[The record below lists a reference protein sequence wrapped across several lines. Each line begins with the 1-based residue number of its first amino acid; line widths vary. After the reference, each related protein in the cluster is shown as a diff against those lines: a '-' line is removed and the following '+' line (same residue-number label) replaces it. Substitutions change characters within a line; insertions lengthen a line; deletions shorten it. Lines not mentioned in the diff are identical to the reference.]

1 MSSIHN
7 NTIITDTI
15 HISALLG
22 RLLNNHCAIEI
33 KSIDSSGRTQSL
45 GISEILNIN
54 SDENNLLFDALTN
67 NPVSIN
73 QTIKVFTKHN
83 GIDIHF
89 NACVSNII
97 ERNQSTYFY
106 TNIPQEVVHKQ
117 RRQQYRAVLQN
128 LWKIPVTLIDKSI
141 NKSLSAYVYNISTGG
156 INVRSST
163 ENFHTIKQN
172 SIIDTLIQLP
182 DNHKVQCK
190 LQVRQILSNK
200 TGGFQQLAGQFINL
214 DTKQE
219 KYIQA
224 FVNKVERK
232 NITTQSQL
240 HATE

>member
-1 MSSIHN
+1 MSAFHN

-22 RLLNNHCAIEI
+22 RLINNHCAVEI
-33 KSIDSSGRTQSL
+33 KAVDSL
-45 GISEILNIN
+45 GKNHPLGVSEILSIN
-54 SDENNLLFDALTN
+54 SDENNILFDALEN
-67 NPVSIN
+67 NQVSKD
-73 QTIKVFTKHN
+73 QVIKIFTKHN
-83 GIDIHF
+83 GIDVHF
-89 NACVSNII
+89 SAHVTNVI

-141 NKSLSAYVYNISTGG
+141 NKSLSAYIYNISTGG

-163 ENFHTIKQN
+163 ENFIKIKQDA
-172 SIIDTLIQLP
+172 IIDTLIQLP
-182 DNHKVQCK
+182 DNYKIQCK

-200 TGGFQQLAGQFINL
+200 IGGFQQLSGQFINL
-214 DTKQE
+214 DAKQE
-219 KYIQA
+219 KYIQS

-232 NITTQSQL
+232 SIKKESELYTT
-240 HATE
+240 E